1 MYFYS
6 TLIILFFAL
15 IILRIKV
22 TQDRNSTRTHTALHR
37 HCSVLLRK
45 YCSNLTEVLK
55 QASQE
60 LWRNQHRYGTKATG
74 LSRTKRTLDVRLA
87 LNIFSYIRN
96 TNFKYFPL
104 KADCSYNTYH
114 TQHHT
119 CNKISHKQPQLHNNN
134 KPPFKICY
142 LPPRLL
148 TLHSE
153 SFCRLSSGKQ
163 KDN

>member
-6 TLIILFFAL
+6 TLIIMFFAL

-74 LSRTKRTLDVRLA
+74 LSRTKRTLDVRPA

-104 KADCSYNTYH
+104 KAECSYNTYH
-114 TQHHT
+114 TPT
-119 CNKISHKQPQLHNNN
+119 SHLQQN
-134 KPPFKICY
+134 I
-142 LPPRLL
+142 
-148 TLHSE
+148 T
-153 SFCRLSSGKQ
+153 Q
-163 KDN
+163 ATTATQQ